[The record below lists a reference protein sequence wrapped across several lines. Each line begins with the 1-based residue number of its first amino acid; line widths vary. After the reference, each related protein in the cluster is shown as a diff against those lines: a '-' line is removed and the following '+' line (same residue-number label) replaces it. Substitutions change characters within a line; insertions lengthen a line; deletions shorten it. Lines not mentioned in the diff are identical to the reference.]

1 MSSDDFTREPLGIG
15 PRLKELDRQL
25 KAADREALGNISAGL
40 AQAISERDAAR
51 AENARLRECL
61 EGMVWQFGHPFER
74 DGEHYLGTMGLSNL
88 EDAFEVLGWDDP
100 HPYDPDEG
108 LVGHER

>member
-15 PRLKELDRQL
+15 PRRKALDRQL
-25 KAADREALGNISAGL
+25 KAADREAPGNLSAGL

-61 EGMVWQFGHPFER
+61 EGMVWQFGHHFER
-74 DGEHYLGTMGLSNL
+74 DGEPYLGTMGLSDL
-88 EDAFEVLGWDDP
+88 EHAFAVLGWGDPRRIPDD
-100 HPYDPDEG
+100 
-108 LVGHER
+108 ER